1 MQQTCTVPLHHQNF
15 MLAVRREMGWPA
27 FKPANDAIAFCSG
40 RRMDFEVGSEMA
52 RIAQML
58 GKDAVY
64 TAWTDTKA
72 TRPLG
77 FAIVY
82 REMLA
87 VDIVDRVMPYAAN
100 DDAPIVFVSTR
111 ADEIFAVDRRGS
123 LVRVPGKPKNIG
135 KGRQLAMKRI
145 TATAATMGD
154 HLLDGNRFV
163 PFGSERIEP
172 DASVDTVVRFG

>member
-1 MQQTCTVPLHHQNF
+1 MQQTATAPLHHQNF

-27 FKPANDAIAFCSG
+27 FRPANDAIAFCSG
-40 RRMDFEVGSEMA
+40 RQMDLETGSEMA

-77 FAIVY
+77 FTIVY
-82 REMLA
+82 RELLTI
-87 VDIVDRVMPYAAN
+87 DIVDRVVPYAAN
-100 DDAPIVFVSTR
+100 DDAAIVFVSTR
-111 ADEIFAVDRRGS
+111 ADEMFAVDRRGS
-123 LVRVPGKPKNIG
+123 LARIPGKPKNIG

-145 TATAATMGD
+145 KTTAATMGD
-154 HLLDGNRFV
+154 DLLDGNRFV
-163 PFGSERIEP
+163 PFGCERIEP
-172 DASVDTVVRFG
+172 EASVETIVRFG